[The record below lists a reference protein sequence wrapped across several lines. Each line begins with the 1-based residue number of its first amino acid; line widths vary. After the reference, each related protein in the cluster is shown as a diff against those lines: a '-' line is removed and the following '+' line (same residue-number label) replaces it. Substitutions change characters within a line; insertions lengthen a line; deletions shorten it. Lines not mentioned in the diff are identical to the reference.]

1 MNRKMRSHEW
11 TSEQAKA
18 PNRHTAQDSARKRAC
33 LAFVMH
39 LLWIVLL
46 QGLYCTLVHGTR
58 AQKGI
63 DGIRQGRAVAA
74 PPTTRRFGFSLRSP
88 YHTSKCCVFWQ
99 RRKRTL
105 QLTCRCIVRRGATRP
120 GASFRPFTAGPPQSH
135 LHFLS

>member
-74 PPTTRRFGFSLRSP
+74 PPTTGRFGFFSAL
-88 YHTSKCCVFWQ
+88 
-99 RRKRTL
+99 
-105 QLTCRCIVRRGATRP
+105 LTIHQSAACSGNVGRGLY
-120 GASFRPFTAGPPQSH
+120 S
-135 LHFLS
+135 